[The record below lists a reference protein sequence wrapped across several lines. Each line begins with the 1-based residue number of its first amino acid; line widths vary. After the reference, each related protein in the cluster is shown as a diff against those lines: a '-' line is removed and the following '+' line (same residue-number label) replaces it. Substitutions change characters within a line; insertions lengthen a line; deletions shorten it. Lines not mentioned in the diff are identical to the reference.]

1 MEWKPKSM
9 RRIFR
14 NGSLPRGVQFRKCAS
29 FPQIE
34 TSLCRKRDVRRAASG
49 LHAGFPAGG
58 TIRRL
63 RSFGARMVGMFL
75 SCTGDAWHRAAPPVL
90 EGAFSR
96 REANFR
102 EREANFA
109 KGRVQNSGSEKL
121 EWRYG
126 DAQALFEGLHFPK
139 AASQCPLRGRGSFN
153 FRNGTFQAAHEAGAM
168 ARTEGQLSKL

>member
-1 MEWKPKSM
+1 M

-14 NGSLPRGVQFRKCAS
+14 NGSLPRGVQFRKCSS

-34 TSLCRKRDVRRAASG
+34 TPLCRKRDARRAAVSASRSLKPEVLRLAAAPSADCVRSG
-49 LHAGFPAGG
+49 LAWSECFGCARETRGG
-58 TIRRL
+58 
-63 RSFGARMVGMFL
+63 
-75 SCTGDAWHRAAPPVL
+75 RAAPPVL
-90 EGAFSR
+90 EGALSK

-102 EREANFA
+102 ERKFNSA